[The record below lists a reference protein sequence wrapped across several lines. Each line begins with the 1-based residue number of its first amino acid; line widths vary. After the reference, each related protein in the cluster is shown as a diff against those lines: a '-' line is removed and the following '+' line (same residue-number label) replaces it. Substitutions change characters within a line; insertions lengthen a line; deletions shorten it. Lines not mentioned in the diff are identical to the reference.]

1 MNPYKTN
8 IENETLNNEN
18 YRKVLYTAKKMQ
30 LVVMTLQKGET
41 IPMEVHTEIDQ
52 FIRIEE
58 GKAKVQVND
67 EFYNLEDDDVI
78 IIPAGSKHEVKNMGD
93 DKLKLYSIYTPPEHP
108 EGTIHKDFAEAEK
121 YEEEHHH

>member
-1 MNPYKTN
+1 MKPYTAN

-18 YRKVLYTAKKMQ
+18 YRKVLYTARKLQ

-58 GKAKVQVND
+58 GKAKVQIND
-67 EFYNLEDDDVI
+67 EIFNLEDDHVI
-78 IIPAGSKHEVKNMGD
+78 IIPAGSKHEVINTGE

-121 YEEEHHH
+121 YEKEHHN